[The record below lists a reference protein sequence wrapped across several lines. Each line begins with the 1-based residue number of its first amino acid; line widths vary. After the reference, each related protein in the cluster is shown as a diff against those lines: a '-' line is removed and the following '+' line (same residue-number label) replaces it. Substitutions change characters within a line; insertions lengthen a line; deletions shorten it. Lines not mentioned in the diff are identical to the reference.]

1 MKLNFKRIQN
11 DKLEILRDISI
22 KTFNETFASQNKE
35 ENIKK
40 YLNTKMSLA
49 NLKDELN
56 NMDSRFYFII
66 LNNTIIGY
74 TKLNFESAQTEKIFV
89 SKAFE
94 VERIYL
100 LSKYARRGYGR
111 KAFENIFQIGKKK
124 GYEKI
129 WLGVWEYNKNAIEF
143 YKHMGFKKFSE
154 HSFLLGNDNQTD
166 FLLEIDI

>member
-1 MKLNFKRIQN
+1 MDLNFKRIQN
-11 DKLEILRDISI
+11 DKLELLRDISI
-22 KTFNETFASQNKE
+22 KTFIETFESQNKK
-35 ENIKK
+35 ENIKQ
-40 YLNTKMSLA
+40 YLNTKMSLN

-56 NMDSRFYFII
+56 NIYSYFYFII
-66 LNNTIIGY
+66 LKNKIIGY
-74 TKLNFESAQTEKIFV
+74 TKLNFESAQTEKIFIG
-89 SKAFE
+89 KAFE

-100 LSKYARRGYGR
+100 LSKYTRKGYGR

-143 YKHMGFKKFSE
+143 YKHLGFKMFSK

-166 FLLEIDI
+166 LLLKINI

>member
-1 MKLNFKRIQN
+1 MDLNFKRIQN
-11 DKLEILRDISI
+11 DKLELLRDISI
-22 KTFNETFASQNKE
+22 KTFIETFESQNKK
-35 ENIKK
+35 ENIKQ
-40 YLNTKMSLA
+40 YLNTKMSLN

-56 NMDSRFYFII
+56 NIDSYFYFII
-66 LNNTIIGY
+66 LKNKIIGY
-74 TKLNFESAQTEKIFV
+74 TKLNFESAQTEKIFIG
-89 SKAFE
+89 KAFE

-100 LSKYARRGYGR
+100 LSKYARKGYGR

-143 YKHMGFKKFSE
+143 YKHLGFKMFSK

-166 FLLEIDI
+166 LLLKINI

>member
-1 MKLNFKRIQN
+1 MDLNFERIRN
-11 DKLEILRDISI
+11 NKLEILRDISV
-22 KTFNETFASQNKE
+22 KTFIETFASQNKE
-35 ENIKK
+35 ENIKQ
-40 YLNTKMSLA
+40 YLDTKMSLA
-49 NLKDELN
+49 NLNEELN

-74 TKLNFESAQTEKIFV
+74 TKLNFESAQTEKIFIGN
-89 SKAFE
+89 AFE

-100 LSKYARRGYGR
+100 LSKHARKGYGR

-143 YKHMGFKKFSE
+143 YKHMGFKIFSK
-154 HSFLLGNDNQTD
+154 HSFLLGDDNQTD
-166 FLLEIDI
+166 LLLKIDI

>member
-1 MKLNFKRIQN
+1 MDLNFKRIQN
-11 DKLEILRDISI
+11 DKLELLRDISI
-22 KTFNETFASQNKE
+22 KTFIETFESQNKK
-35 ENIKK
+35 ENIKQ
-40 YLNTKMSLA
+40 YLNTKMSLN

-56 NMDSRFYFII
+56 NIYSYFYFII
-66 LNNTIIGY
+66 LKNKIIGY
-74 TKLNFESAQTEKIFV
+74 TKLNFESAQTEKIFIG
-89 SKAFE
+89 KAFE

-100 LSKYARRGYGR
+100 LSKYARKGYGR

-143 YKHMGFKKFSE
+143 YKHLGFKMFSK

-166 FLLEIDI
+166 LLLKINI

>member
-1 MKLNFKRIQN
+1 MDLSFKRIQN
-11 DKLEILRDISI
+11 DKLELLRDISI
-22 KTFNETFASQNKE
+22 KTFIETFESQNKK
-35 ENIKK
+35 ENIKQ
-40 YLNTKMSLA
+40 YLNTKMSLN

-56 NMDSRFYFII
+56 NIYSYFYFII
-66 LNNTIIGY
+66 LKNKIIGY
-74 TKLNFESAQTEKIFV
+74 TKLNFESAQTEKIFIG
-89 SKAFE
+89 KAFE

-100 LSKYARRGYGR
+100 LSKYTRKGYGR

-143 YKHMGFKKFSE
+143 YKHLGFKMFSK

-166 FLLEIDI
+166 LLLKINI